1 MIYHLFQY
9 LERIGADIPG
19 MGLMHYLSFRAMMAT
34 VAAVLFAML
43 AGKRIIRRLQRLQIG
58 DVPRDLGLAGNEL
71 KKGVPTMGG
80 IIIILSI
87 LTGVLLFCDLTSI
100 YVILL
105 LVSTLWCGALGFADD
120 YLKLKGKKQGKG
132 ERDAKLHDGLPE
144 KAKLLGQVVLGFIV
158 GLTVWMSPD
167 IVVRE
172 KVADPAIE
180 VISERSDRDVNTET
194 QVTSGRYQEEDVVK
208 STKTTIPFV
217 KRHEFDYR
225 WLSPFKGAWGWYAKW
240 AIYVLMIV
248 LVITACSNGTNLT
261 DGLDGLAAGTSAI
274 VGVVIGVL
282 AWLSGNLIDSN
293 YLNIMYI
300 PGTGEIAIFM
310 SAFVGAL
317 IGFLWYNSYPAQVFM
332 GDTGSLTI
340 GGIIGVSA
348 VLIRKELLLP
358 LLCGIFFVES
368 LSVIL
373 QRVHFKRTRI
383 KYGQGRRIW
392 TISPLHHHYQA
403 WKVDPVTKLE
413 IIPEGLNYSRPKPN
427 DGHGFH
433 EVKVTIRFW
442 IVGVIL
448 AVATLALLKI
458 R

>member
-9 LERIGADIPG
+9 LESAGADFPG
-19 MGLMHYLSFRAMMAT
+19 LGLMHYLSFRAMMAAVT
-34 VAAVLFAML
+34 AVLVAMF
-43 AGKRIIRRLQRLQIG
+43 AGKRIIGLLQRLQIG
-58 DVPRDLGLAGNEL
+58 ETVRDLGLADQIQ
-71 KKGVPTMGG
+71 KKGTPTMGG

-87 LTGVLLFCDLTSI
+87 LSGVVLFCDLTNI

-120 YLKLKGKKQGKG
+120 YIKVFKHNKEGMSEHG
-132 ERDAKLHDGLPE
+132 
-144 KAKLLGQVVLGFIV
+144 KLLGQVILGFII

-172 KVADPAIE
+172 KVNVNESIE
-180 VISERSDRDVNTET
+180 RTLETET
-194 QVTSGRYQEEDVVK
+194 TVTSGRYVHEDVVK

-217 KRHEFDYR
+217 KNHEFDYR
-225 WLSPFKGAWGWYAKW
+225 WLSPVKGVWGWYAKW

-274 VGVVIGVL
+274 VGVVLGIM
-282 AWLSGNLIDSN
+282 AWLGGNLIDSN
-293 YLNIMYI
+293 FLNIMYI
-300 PGTGEIAIFM
+300 PGSGEIAIFM

-317 IGFLWYNSYPAQVFM
+317 IGFLWYNSFPAQVFM

-340 GGIIGVSA
+340 GGVIGVSA
-348 VLIRKELLLP
+348 VLMRKELLIP
-358 LLCGIFFVES
+358 LLCGVFFAES
-368 LSVIL
+368 LSVLL
-373 QRVHFKRTRI
+373 QRSWFRYTKK

-392 TISPLHHHYQA
+392 SMTPLHHHYQDKKA
-403 WKVDPVTKLE
+403 PDGPVLF
-413 IIPEGLNYSRPKPN
+413 PKPIPPQ
-427 DGHGFH
+427 H
-433 EVKVTIRFW
+433 EAKITVRFW
-442 IVGVIL
+442 IVGIIL
-448 AVATLALLKI
+448 AVSTLALLKI